1 MCESTQ
7 LGAELIGDG
16 TAGADAELIA
26 LAADSLKRAGMKE
39 FQISVGHVEFLQ
51 SLLDAAQF
59 PAEVKE
65 KVRTMIARR
74 NFLGMR
80 ELLEKLPVKRPI
92 REVFYRLPELVGSVE
107 ILNEARELAPDRR
120 AILALERL
128 KEVYE
133 ILKLYHMQ
141 EMITFD
147 LGMCGKYAYYS
158 GMILRAILLEAGNLS
173 RKVDG
178 MTG

>member
-1 MCESTQ
+1 M
-7 LGAELIGDG
+7 
-16 TAGADAELIA
+16 
-26 LAADSLKRAGMKE
+26 AADSLKRAGMKE

-92 REVFYRLPELVGSVE
+92 REVFYLPSRIGW
-107 ILNEARELAPDRR
+107 
-120 AILALERL
+120 
-128 KEVYE
+128 K
-133 ILKLYHMQ
+133 
-141 EMITFD
+141 
-147 LGMCGKYAYYS
+147 CGNFK
-158 GMILRAILLEAGNLS
+158 
-173 RKVDG
+173 
-178 MTG
+178 